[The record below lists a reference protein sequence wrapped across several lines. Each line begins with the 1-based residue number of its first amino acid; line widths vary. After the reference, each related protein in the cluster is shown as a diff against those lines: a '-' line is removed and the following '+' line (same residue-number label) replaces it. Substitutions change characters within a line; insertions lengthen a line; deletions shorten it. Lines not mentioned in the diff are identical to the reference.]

1 METVCKKNTVLCNHT
16 SRSPDF
22 VRGSEPSKYHDV
34 QTPDWIMWSVLTN
47 KTIVVYQYYIERCR
61 ILSAVKNFTEYYS
74 QLLKCYLRFLSA
86 ALCSSNI
93 LRKIN
98 VFAFES
104 RLSAVTQII
113 CPIKLLIRVCLVMLY
128 SHSLFFFSLFTF
140 FYFFVKA
147 PTRNF

>member
-1 METVCKKNTVLCNHT
+1 METVCKKNSVLCNHT

-47 KTIVVYQYYIERCR
+47 TTIVVYQYYIERCTF
-61 ILSAVKNFTEYYS
+61 LSAVKNFTEYYT
-74 QLLKCYLRFLSA
+74 QLLRYCLRFLSA

-128 SHSLFFFSLFTF
+128 SHTLFFFFSLFSLF
-140 FYFFVKA
+140 LFLC
-147 PTRNF
+147 